1 MEFNKKL
8 QELRKQKGLTQE
20 ELSNLLY
27 VSRTAVSKWESGRG
41 YPNLDSLKEI
51 SKIFGVSI
59 DELLDG
65 NELITIAEHDNKQNK
80 NRFLDLV
87 FGLIDISVAILF
99 FLPFFA
105 EKYGKVILE
114 VSLLNLKNTSLY
126 LTLTYLVLVSAI
138 VLFGGVTVC
147 LQNCENVF
155 WTRLKRKISL
165 ILNVA
170 LVIVF
175 IISSQPYAAV
185 LLFVY
190 LTIKLFVLIKR

>member
-8 QELRKQKGLTQE
+8 QELRKQKGFTQE
-20 ELSNLLY
+20 ELGNLLY
-27 VSRTAVSKWESGRG
+27 VSRTTVSKWESGRG

-59 DELLDG
+59 DQLLDG
-65 NELITIAEHDNKQNK
+65 NELLTIAEHDKKQNK
-80 NRFLDLV
+80 NKVLDLV

-165 ILNVA
+165 ILNVV

>member
-1 MEFNKKL
+1 MEFNEKL

-59 DELLDG
+59 DQLLDG
-65 NELITIAEHDNKQNK
+65 NELLNIAEQDCKQNK

-87 FGLIDISVAILF
+87 FGLFDISVVILF

-105 EKYGKVILE
+105 EKQGNVVLE
-114 VSLLNLKNTSLY
+114 VSLLNLKNPSLY
-126 LTLTYLVLVSAI
+126 LILTYFILVSAS
-138 VLFGGVTVC
+138 VLFGGVSLA
-147 LQNCENVF
+147 LQKCESNF
-155 WTRLKRKISL
+155 LIMIKRKISL
-165 ILNVA
+165 ILNVIS
-170 LVIVF
+170 VIVF
-175 IISSQPYAAV
+175 IASSQPYAAV
-185 LLFVY
+185 LLFVF
-190 LTIKLFVLIKR
+190 LTIKLFILIKR